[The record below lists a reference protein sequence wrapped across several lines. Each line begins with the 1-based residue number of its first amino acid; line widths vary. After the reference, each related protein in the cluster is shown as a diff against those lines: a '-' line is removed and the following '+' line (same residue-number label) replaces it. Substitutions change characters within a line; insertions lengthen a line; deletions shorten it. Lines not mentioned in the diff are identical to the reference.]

1 MNQVPF
7 PKRADMPTDS
17 PILLVQGLKVQVG
30 DLPLLRGVNLEIRS
44 GETLAIVGESGCGK
58 SMTALAIMKLL
69 PSGVNIADGS
79 ILYSGFDL
87 TSASELQMRQIRGN
101 EISIIFQDAASSLN
115 PLMTVRKQLV
125 EAIIAHQSL
134 PLKQANKRAEELL
147 KLVGIPDP
155 KTRLEQYAFELS
167 GGMCQRVMI
176 ATALACEPA
185 ILIADEPTTALD
197 VTIQA
202 QILGLIRDLQKKNQ
216 TAVILI
222 THDLGVVADMADN
235 VAVMYGGAIVESG
248 DVFAIL
254 KNPRHPYTK
263 LLLQTV
269 PDLANVPKSKLP
281 VIEGLVPDALN
292 WPKGCRFHPRC
303 PLTSAHCQQVQPD
316 LVTVGEAGHLVAC
329 WHHDQVELL
338 GEVE

>member
-58 SMTALAIMKLL
+58 SMTALGIMKLL

-235 VAVMYGGAIVESG
+235 VAVMYGGAIV
-248 DVFAIL
+248 VFAIL